1 MSVDKTVLAALNAP
15 AAADR
20 LAALRNLCNQHKPT
34 QTNVPGE
41 FENINNHIHTIYSFS
56 PYSPTAAVWCAME
69 AGLATAGIMDHDSV
83 SGCREF
89 IEAGAI
95 AGFPVTVGVEL
106 RASMAGSPLAGR
118 RFNNPDQD
126 DVIYMALHAIPHDQ
140 LDRVDA
146 FLRPLREA
154 RGRRNRAMTKNLADL
169 FAPYGVELDYDRD
182 VLPCSQAHEGGSVT
196 ERHLLYAL
204 SLKLIEHFGK
214 GESLIS
220 FLKDT
225 VGLKLSAKVEGYL
238 GDVESEHY
246 VYDLL
251 GLLKAEFVSRFY
263 IPATDECPPV
273 ADVLALAREVGAF
286 SAYAYLGDVGDSVTG
301 DKRAQAFEDSYIE
314 ALFNELDS
322 IGFRSVTYMPSRNTM
337 AQLERVQALC
347 DQHGFFQISG
357 EDINSSRQ
365 QFICKA
371 MQSPMFAHLI
381 DAAWAL
387 IGHENTQPGFFSNE
401 AKIANPTLSGRTA
414 AFAAAG
420 RALYSK

>member
-1 MSVDKTVLAALNAP
+1 MSVEKAVLASLNAP
-15 AAADR
+15 TAAAR
-20 LAALRNLCNQHKPT
+20 LEAFTNLCNQHKPT
-34 QTNVPGE
+34 QTNVSGSI
-41 FENINNHIHTIYSFS
+41 ENINNHIHTIYSFS
-56 PYSPTAAVWCAME
+56 PYSPSAAVWCAME
-69 AGLATAGIMDHDSV
+69 AGLSTAGIMDHDSV

-89 IEAGAI
+89 IEAGRI
-95 AGFPVTVGVEL
+95 ANFPVTVGVEL
-106 RASMAGSPLAGR
+106 RASMAGSPLANR
-118 RFNNPDQD
+118 RFNNPDQEGI
-126 DVIYMALHAIPHDQ
+126 IYMALHAIPHDQ

-154 RGRRNRAMTKNLADL
+154 RGLRNRAMTKNLSEI

-182 VLPCSQAHEGGSVT
+182 VLPCTQAHEGGSVT

-204 SLKLIEHFGK
+204 SLKLIERFGK
-214 GESLIS
+214 GASLIS

-225 VGLKLSAKVEGYL
+225 VGLKLSAKIEGYL
-238 GDVESEHY
+238 GDVDSEHY

-301 DKRAQAFEDSYIE
+301 DKRAQAFEDSYLDE
-314 ALFNELDS
+314 LFCELDS
-322 IGFRSVTYMPSRNTM
+322 LGFRSVTYMPSRNTM

-365 QFICKA
+365 QFICA
-371 MQSPMFAHLI
+371 ALQNPAFAHLI
-381 DAAWAL
+381 SAAWAL
-387 IGHENTQPGFFSNE
+387 IGHENTRPDFFSKE
-401 AKIANPTLSGRTA
+401 AKVANPTLSGRIA

-420 RALYSK
+420 RALYN